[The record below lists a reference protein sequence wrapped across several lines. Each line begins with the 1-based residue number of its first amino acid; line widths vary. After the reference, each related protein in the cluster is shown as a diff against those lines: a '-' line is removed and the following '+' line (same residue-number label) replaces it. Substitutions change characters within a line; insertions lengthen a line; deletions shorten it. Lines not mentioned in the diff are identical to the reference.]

1 MHVDMNKIV
10 LYYHKLSSP
19 EFFYRF
25 ASAVLPWLILPCVA
39 LFAIGLYTGLV
50 LSPPDYQ
57 QGDTVRIMYIHV
69 PAAWMSMFIYVVMAI
84 SGVLAVVWHTKIAE
98 WTTMACAPVGAM
110 FTAITLVTG
119 SLWGRPT
126 WGTYWAWDARL
137 TAELV
142 LLFLYLGVIALYHA
156 INDSRQAAR
165 AASLLAIVGLV
176 NIPIIHFSVKWWN
189 TLHQGASIRLTGE
202 SSIHESMLWPLL
214 IMAVAA
220 KLYFL
225 ISLFNRIR
233 VQILQAESGK
243 AWVQA
248 LERRHV

>member
-165 AASLLAIVGLV
+165 AASLLAIVGLI